1 MAKKASTINIEQ
13 IFWDEIA
20 EYMERNEISNR
31 NTAIEFMLLERKT
44 MLNSQS
50 ARSNTDQRDKKSIQ
64 KQQLIKENNQDD
76 IIGDAIGDVFEGL
89 K

>member
-76 IIGDAIGDVFEGL
+76 IISDAIGDVFEGL